1 MIRNILA
8 AVVLGGALTAGA
20 YVFACDGSNAHA
32 AADTSDSDCDKKDC
46 DKKDCDRSKATTVA
60 DNAPA
65 DASGKDCHKAK
76 TAATTVATA
85 VATTA
90 PADASD
96 SDCHK
101 AKTASSTVVLA
112 SNAKTLHVENATCGS
127 CIVPIREQLAAIKGI
142 KEITSGED
150 YKDVIVTF
158 TDDAKV
164 TDAQLI
170 AAVKEAGYT
179 AVIKAAAEPAKQS

>member
-8 AVVLGGALTAGA
+8 AVVLGGTLSLGA
-20 YVFACDGSNAHA
+20 YVFACDGSEAHA
-32 AADTSDSDCDKKDC
+32 AADASDADCDKKDC
-46 DKKDCDRSKATTVA
+46 DKSDCDRSKATTVTTA
-60 DNAPA
+60 AHTEPA
-65 DASGKDCHKAK
+65 DG
-76 TAATTVATA
+76 
-85 VATTA
+85 
-90 PADASD
+90 SD
-96 SDCHK
+96 SDCAKSK
-101 AKTASSTVVLA
+101 AASSTVVLA
-112 SNAKTLHVENATCGS
+112 SNAKTIRVENATCGS

-142 KEITSGED
+142 KEIVSGED

-179 AVIKAAAEPAKQS
+179 ATVKAGAPAAKQS